1 MKITEK
7 EIPLIEK
14 ALGFSLY
21 PWQVEWLLEDKP
33 MPMVRGNGK
42 TVARCIKLALGDFED
57 YIYIYTSKH
66 SPWAILIKS
75 SDPININ
82 EMEGYSDYG
91 DGLLRYARGFFRNL
105 FLDTWLAL
113 KEAGLPVIE
122 LERR

>member
-33 MPMVRGNGK
+33 MPMVRRNGK

-57 YIYIYTSKH
+57 YRYTSKH
-66 SPWAILIKS
+66 SPCGILIKS

-82 EMEGYSDYG
+82 KMERYSDYG
-91 DGLLRYARGFFRNL
+91 DGSLHYARGFFRNL
-105 FLDTWLAL
+105 FLDIWLAL